1 MSVSDLTNKTVQTT
15 GTSSLSE
22 RCQAFP
28 RFILEPSRGWFDL
41 QLGKLWEYRELL
53 YFLVWRDVKVR
64 YKQAVLGVAWA
75 ILQPFMIMLVF
86 TVFLGYL
93 ANVPSDNIPYP
104 IFTFVALLPW
114 QLFANSLS
122 AAGTSLVINQD
133 LIKKVYFPR
142 LIIPF
147 SAVIA
152 ALVDFGMAFTVLLGL
167 MYYYG
172 FAPTIA
178 IFTLPLFI
186 FSAIASA
193 LAVGLWLSAL
203 NVKFRDV
210 PHTLPFLT
218 QFWLFITPV
227 AYPTSLVPEE
237 WRLLY
242 GLNPMVGVVDGFRWA
257 LLGQDGGVGMT
268 MVISMMMV
276 ASLLIGGLFFF
287 RRMESTFADII

>member
-1 MSVSDLTNKTVQTT
+1 
-15 GTSSLSE
+15 
-22 RCQAFP
+22 
-28 RFILEPSRGWFDL
+28 
-41 QLGKLWEYRELL
+41 
-53 YFLVWRDVKVR
+53 
-64 YKQAVLGVAWA
+64 
-75 ILQPFMIMLVF
+75 
-86 TVFLGYL
+86 
-93 ANVPSDNIPYP
+93 NVPSDNIPYP

-203 NVKFRDV
+203 NVK
-210 PHTLPFLT
+210 
-218 QFWLFITPV
+218 
-227 AYPTSLVPEE
+227 
-237 WRLLY
+237 
-242 GLNPMVGVVDGFRWA
+242 
-257 LLGQDGGVGMT
+257 
-268 MVISMMMV
+268 
-276 ASLLIGGLFFF
+276 
-287 RRMESTFADII
+287 